1 MGRTIE
7 FYSPQPLKI
16 HTTMKYTIFTQFVM
30 NFFSPW
36 EIVRVLDSVIDVANE
51 GHDVSLV
58 YCDGKRICNCRDNM
72 TSNPHICKMCA
83 KYRKILYQRLPK
95 SVRIIPLSAF
105 SSSLHSSYDLSF
117 NSIAE
122 LKKLDYKGVKI
133 GYAAFSTYLTQTR
146 NLSPLFDNSFNSY
159 MTALL
164 KTCCQYTDIVE
175 RILESTAPDV
185 VACYNSRFIYSRPV
199 VDLAVK
205 NNIPHISYEDTVNTK
220 NERVKVSFKSVAHNV
235 DENTER
241 INAYWSSDTL
251 PISEKIAMA
260 ESFFYNR
267 KHSIASGDKLYV
279 KDQSLGLLP
288 PNWDENCHNILILNS
303 SEDEFAS
310 LGEEFENKSLFES
323 QYAGIKHLISEFK
336 DVEGYHFY
344 LRVHPNLKNV
354 HYKYHTALY
363 DLFEGVSNFTII
375 PANSPIST
383 YSLIDNCDKVVVF
396 GSTTG
401 PEAVYWGKPTILL
414 SYCAYSYLNI
424 CYTPNNTSELRQLLL
439 DKSLPAKDKMGALKY
454 GYYRWNDEN
463 SPLEHYH
470 CEDKMVHVLGK
481 SFKVAV
487 FNYGWL
493 KKLRLILIQIFGKKA
508 YYKSLFLPTK
518 EA

>member
-1 MGRTIE
+1 
-7 FYSPQPLKI
+7 
-16 HTTMKYTIFTQFVM
+16 MKYTIFTQFVM

-95 SVRIIPLSAF
+95 SVRFIPLSAF
-105 SSSLHSSYDLSF
+105 SSSLHSDYDVSF
-117 NSIAE
+117 HSIAE

-146 NLSPLFDNSFNSY
+146 NLSPLFDESFTSY
-159 MTALL
+159 MTTLL

-175 RILESTAPDV
+175 CVLESTSPDV

-220 NERVKVSFKSVAHNV
+220 NERVKVFFNTVAHNV

-241 INAYWSSDTL
+241 INAYWDSDIL
-251 PISEKIAMA
+251 PISEKVSMA
-260 ESFFYNR
+260 ETFFYNR

-288 PNWDENCHNILILNS
+288 LNWDKNCHNILILNS
-303 SEDEFAS
+303 SEDEFSS

-323 QYAGIKHLISEFK
+323 QYAGIKHLISEFR
-336 DVEGYHFY
+336 DVDGYHFY
-344 LRVHPNLKNV
+344 LRVHPNLKKV
-354 HYKYHTALY
+354 HYKYHTSLY
-363 DLFEGVSNFTII
+363 ELFSGVNNFTII
-375 PANSPIST
+375 PPDSPIST
-383 YSLIDNCDKVVVF
+383 YSLIDNCNKVIVF

-401 PEAVYWGKPTILL
+401 PEAVYWGRPTILL
-414 SYCAYSYLNI
+414 SYCIYSNLDI
-424 CYTPNNTSELRQLLL
+424 CHVPHTLEELHQMVL
-439 DKSLPAKDKMGALKY
+439 DKNLPAKDKLGALKY
-454 GYYRWNDEN
+454 GYYRWNDAN
-463 SPLEHYH
+463 PPLAHYH
-470 CEDKMVHVLGK
+470 CENRKVSLMNRKFDVSVLDY
-481 SFKVAV
+481 SAF
-487 FNYGWL
+487 
-493 KKLRLILIQIFGKKA
+493 KKLRLIMIQFIGKIF
-508 YYKSLFLPTK
+508 YYKHRSLPLK

>member
-1 MGRTIE
+1 
-7 FYSPQPLKI
+7 
-16 HTTMKYTIFTQFVM
+16 MKYTIFTQFVPC
-30 NFFSPW
+30 FYSPW
-36 EIVRVLDSVIDVANE
+36 DYARVLDSTIDIANE

-58 YCDGKRICNCRDNM
+58 YCDGKNICNCRDNM
-72 TSNPHICKMCA
+72 SSNPRICKLCN
-83 KYRKILYQRLPK
+83 KYRRILYERLPK
-95 SVRIIPLSAF
+95 SVKLIALSDYSAF
-105 SSSLHSSYDLSF
+105 LHTDYNVSF

-133 GYAAFSTYLTQTR
+133 GYAAFSSYLTQTR
-146 NLSPLFDNSFNSY
+146 NLTPLLDDAFMNYFTLS
-159 MTALL
+159 L

-175 RILESTAPDV
+175 RIIEDTKPDV
-185 VACYNSRFIYSRPV
+185 LACYNSRFIYARPV
-199 VDLAVK
+199 IDLAVK
-205 NNIPHISYEDTVNTK
+205 QGIPHISFEDTINTRSEK
-220 NERVKVSFKSVAHNV
+220 VKVAFNTVAHNV
-235 DENTER
+235 DEITEL
-241 INAYWSSDTL
+241 IESYWNSEKL
-251 PISEKIAMA
+251 PIEEKTKMSEG
-260 ESFFYNR
+260 FFYNR

-288 PNWDENCHNILILNS
+288 ENWDEKTHNILILNS

-310 LGEEFENKSLFES
+310 LGEEFEGKSLFES
-323 QYAGIKHLISEFK
+323 QYEGIKHLISEFK

-363 DLFEGVSNFTII
+363 ELFEGSRNFTII

-414 SYCAYSYLNI
+414 SYCAYSNLNI
-424 CYTPNNTSELRQLLL
+424 CYTPKNISGLRELIL
-439 DKSLPAKDKMGALKY
+439 DKTLPAKDKLGAIKY

-463 SPLEHYH
+463 PPLEHYH
-470 CEDKMVHVLGK
+470 CEDKIVNVLNK
-481 SFKVAV
+481 SFKVSV
-487 FNYGWL
+487 FNYGCL
-493 KKLRLILIQIFGKKA
+493 KQLRLILIQILGKKL
-508 YYKSLFLPTK
+508 YYKSLSLPTK